1 MAEGSVVGGEIAVF
15 IILQAKCNR
24 QVNRIGVKTYYL
36 VPSSIHS
43 HIFWNYIPNFP

>member
-1 MAEGSVVGGEIAVF
+1 MAEGSVVGGEMACKIMKT
-15 IILQAKCNR
+15 AKCNR